1 MPGFEVWL
9 PVGALGLYLFDSSL
23 LLYANELLFLHR
35 AQVWSCAE
43 GSSLLLAGRRV
54 WFPNPLTPGT
64 PPFRVRWS
72 ESDPRQEQE
81 DCPGLDRFFRA
92 LRPVQ
97 YLVNTLLVILLVL
110 PVELLLFGTG
120 VELLAI
126 MAIFYLVV
134 VVTLSYIYVRRHELQ
149 LSDRSFLAL
158 CFDSLACA
166 PFAINLARKL
176 ALRRGLAGNPITFA
190 AGAFAPAEFSSLIR
204 AVVARINEEQQR
216 EDGQTP
222 RRAEL
227 EAYRQ
232 RLAAMAAPARSSR

>member
-1 MPGFEVWL
+1 
-9 PVGALGLYLFDSSL
+9 
-23 LLYANELLFLHR
+23 
-35 AQVWSCAE
+35 
-43 GSSLLLAGRRV
+43 
-54 WFPNPLTPGT
+54 
-64 PPFRVRWS
+64 
-72 ESDPRQEQE
+72 
-81 DCPGLDRFFRA
+81 
-92 LRPVQ
+92 VQ

-110 PVELLLFGTG
+110 PVELFLFGTG

-126 MAIFYLVV
+126 MASFYLVIV
-134 VVTLSYIYVRRHELQ
+134 ATLSCIYVRRHELE

-176 ALRRGLAGNPITFA
+176 ALRRGLAGNPISFA
-190 AGAFAPAEFSSLIR
+190 AGAFAPGEFSSLIR

-222 RRAEL
+222 RWAEL

-232 RLAAMAAPARSSR
+232 QLTAMAPAPAP